1 MSETY
6 KKRITDFLSSILMPR
21 TVRTNNCDGL
31 IHLLACLTMLIDH
44 SGKVLFGNMAQ
55 MRIIGR
61 LAFPLFAYS
70 LAAGVVFTHDS
81 RKYLTRIVLLALIS
95 QPFYALGLLHT
106 TPAMFAVPFL
116 KNPLGAALTF
126 YLASWQTPS
135 ILLSLSLAL
144 CILIALRDRNYIL
157 AIGVY
162 VLCERF
168 GSAFDY
174 RIGGIQMIL
183 LFYFTLEHPV
193 LMTLC
198 GSAYLISWA
207 HQLGSSYSFFGIPC
221 SNEIF
226 ALPSILLCAIPMPRF
241 FRLPKAFS
249 YIFYPLHAIL
259 LWLLH
264 TAFIH

>member
-174 RIGGIQMIL
+174 RIGGSHDHRLCRWFVGAPPGHFVIPPIGGAVTYLLVLVSPLKEALIL
-183 LFYFTLEHPV
+183 R
-193 LMTLC
+193 
-198 GSAYLISWA
+198 SD
-207 HQLGSSYSFFGIPC
+207 
-221 SNEIF
+221 
-226 ALPSILLCAIPMPRF
+226 
-241 FRLPKAFS
+241 RLRSVP
-249 YIFYPLHAIL
+249 
-259 LWLLH
+259 
-264 TAFIH
+264 

>member
-168 GSAFDY
+168 GSAFDNPFAAQADVASGAKAA
-174 RIGGIQMIL
+174 ITGMDWLGLIL
-183 LFYFTLEHPV
+183 ICFV
-193 LMTLC
+193 LPAVL
-198 GSAYLISWA
+198 APLINMGCRK
-207 HQLGSSYSFFGIPC
+207 LGWVKDGDLTI
-221 SNEIF
+221 
-226 ALPSILLCAIPMPRF
+226 
-241 FRLPKAFS
+241 
-249 YIFYPLHAIL
+249 
-259 LWLLH
+259 
-264 TAFIH
+264 